1 MIIYA
6 GGSGKK
12 KTRNVT
18 NTIKKERKIIY
29 MEKSAINYNIQ
40 NIKLCAVMI
49 NE

>member
-12 KTRNVT
+12 TLNVT

-29 MEKSAINYNIQ
+29 MEKSAINYNI
-40 NIKLCAVMI
+40 
-49 NE
+49 